1 MLQTRGLPDFDP
13 FRPVDVTGGADWLP
27 LLRPGQMRL
36 PGPLEAEGF
45 VDLEEQWRELVG
57 GDDDGERE

>member
-1 MLQTRGLPDFDP
+1 M
-13 FRPVDVTGGADWLP
+13 P

-45 VDLEEQWRELVG
+45 VDLEGQWQELFS
-57 GDDDGERE
+57 GDES